1 MLGLHIGMLGLHIGC
16 NLGSFEDSLKFV
28 TLLLSI
34 QAAVT
39 MPPKRV
45 SQVKPEDP
53 PEPLEVRVL
62 KRWIPYFKNKEK
74 MLDLCYLLV
83 DLHGDAI
90 EAVADVTK
98 AEYFDS
104 LIKVQHCYTVDKY
117 VSSPSRQYMPSVPH
131 VASLK
136 IGKRAT
142 FTPLLDKDIPNY
154 HYNFATYDDLAP
166 RMKPPKLLT
175 YYIGRIEEVSPIM
188 YRSGKKLRKIVI
200 QDERRNEIEVTLWDE
215 KADMIQTEDIIGKV
229 FAITATTVTYF
240 NKLQLESTTSTTI
253 DINPPIPDLQTYVN
267 RFQELMPL
275 AEQRASLNHITI
287 ADLKKKIYNK
297 TAQQGHYTCTATI
310 TEIDNLRTWFYVKCP
325 KCGKR
330 AYPEKDRFVCL
341 DDDIEEEPIFMYC
354 LNAKITDNTDS
365 TEVVFYNE
373 ALNGIVKVSCRDMVI
388 NLGNRNPK
396 VFRDKITSAKGIP
409 KLLHIAVRNDNSI
422 AVNKAENPR
431 TIQPA
436 TPDPKK
442 TATKRPLPQ
451 LSESDRKA
459 KHQA

>member
-1 MLGLHIGMLGLHIGC
+1 
-16 NLGSFEDSLKFV
+16 
-28 TLLLSI
+28 
-34 QAAVT
+34 

-117 VSSPSRQYMPSVPH
+117 VSSPSH
-131 VASLK
+131 
-136 IGKRAT
+136 
-142 FTPLLDKDIPNY
+142 
-154 HYNFATYDDLAP
+154 
-166 RMKPPKLLT
+166 
-175 YYIGRIEEVSPIM
+175 YIGRIEEVSPIM

-297 TAQQGHYTCTATI
+297 TAQGHYTCTATI